1 VIHEYNGGFYV
12 PDYCKRCL
20 SLFYTYAMQNVPLT
34 EIGRAFGEAY
44 KLCPWCKGECTA
56 AEQDH
61 QNALI
66 ESMYKENLS

>member
-1 VIHEYNGGFYV
+1 MIHDYYV

-34 EIGRAFGEAY
+34 EIDGQAHR
-44 KLCPWCKGECTA
+44 LCPWCKGKCTA

-66 ESMYKENLS
+66 ESMYKEN